1 MILGIR
7 LGRYPS
13 VAAAASTFSLVL
25 LEILAFEEKAR
36 ETAAWD
42 TPAHFATSIDVT
54 ERMILVF
61 LGSCE
66 VAITTDRRRSQ
77 LSTMGK

>member
-1 MILGIR
+1 MLGIR

-13 VAAAASTFSLVL
+13 VAAAASTLSLVL

-36 ETAAWD
+36 ETADWD
-42 TPAHFATSIDVT
+42 TPASFATSIDVT
-54 ERMILVF
+54 ERMILVS

-66 VAITTDRRRSQ
+66 VAVTTDRKRPAIIYY
-77 LSTMGK
+77 G